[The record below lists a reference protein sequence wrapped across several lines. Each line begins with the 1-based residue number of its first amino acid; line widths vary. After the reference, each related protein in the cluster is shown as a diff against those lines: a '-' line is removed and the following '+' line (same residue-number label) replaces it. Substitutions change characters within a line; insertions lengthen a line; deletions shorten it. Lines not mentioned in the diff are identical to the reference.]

1 MTSLSLSAG
10 MTVGSTG
17 HSDKD
22 SVVTKLTNIYPFM

>member
-1 MTSLSLSAG
+1 MTTLSLLAG

-22 SVVTKLTNIYPFM
+22 SVVMKTTNIYPFM